1 MTETWGKNKLATI
14 ALYIIFIYPCTV
26 NPQNAVP
33 KYIQKPP
40 REFKTD
46 TVYLTTG
53 I

>member
-1 MTETWGKNKLATI
+1 MTEAWGKNKLATM
-14 ALYIIFIYPCTV
+14 ALNITFIYPCTLY
-26 NPQNAVP
+26 PQNAVP

-46 TVYLTTG
+46 TVYLTKG